1 MTTRVHATVKPL
13 PVVLPSVPDEVLS
26 SWIGRH
32 AVLYG
37 VSPIRMLRHCLP
49 SGRSHQALDHTLT
62 HEESVQLAFVF
73 HRRASEIRRMTHAD
87 LSNFVKRRLISHE
100 PTQICRTC
108 RTRRNPG
115 VSGAVMRGSLQGWRV
130 TCPTCGSRLLPPDS
144 SDRQIELFAKHW
156 PAAVEGE
163 RLLDNYI
170 VRGIWTW
177 ISPLA
182 LLRLLL
188 VRRACTAA
196 DFARGVEKGR
206 VVEVLVPAFD
216 ETVQQHQVALPKGE
230 RLIIPLGARVALLA
244 AVALVEEEGRAA
256 IRRLRGATLGNY
268 RFGFDTILAES
279 GAENRRRDIVSQLL
293 QT

>member
-1 MTTRVHATVKPL
+1 MRTRVHATVKPL
-13 PVVLPSVPDEVLS
+13 PVVLPSMPDEVLS
-26 SWIGRH
+26 SWIRRH
-32 AVLYG
+32 AEFYG

-49 SGRSHQALDHTLT
+49 SGRSVPALDHTLT
-62 HEESVQLAFVF
+62 HDEAAQLAFVF
-73 HRRASEIRRMTHAD
+73 HRRASEIRLMTHAD
-87 LSNFVKRRLISHE
+87 LANFVKRRLITLD
-100 PTQICRTC
+100 PTQLCRTWK
-108 RTRRNPG
+108 TRWSRG
-115 VSGAVMRGSLQGWRV
+115 ASSAVMRGSLQGWRV
-130 TCPTCGSRLLPPDS
+130 TCPTCGSRLLPSDS
-144 SDRQIELFAKHW
+144 SGQDIEFFAKHW

-244 AVALVEEEGRAA
+244 AVALVEEEGWAA

-268 RFGFDTILAES
+268 RFGFDTIIAES
-279 GAENRRRDIVSQLL
+279 EAENRRRDIVSQLL